1 MRTIM
6 ANDQQRAGTDRAR
19 ANGRNDQDAGPIG
32 AGNFRLGNFYGIE
45 EEEDDY
51 RHRMKMNVLGLL
63 VTILLVVSG
72 IWIADTIAEMRK
84 LQDCF
89 LMGGRNC
96 APIPV
101 PPRHG

>member
-1 MRTIM
+1 MP
-6 ANDQQRAGTDRAR
+6 DREPSR
-19 ANGRNDQDAGPIG
+19 SERSRVIGFRRKQPIG
-32 AGNFRLGNFYGIE
+32 NSRAPSPPSVADLAKYERGE
-45 EEEDDY
+45 HKDDY

-96 APIPV
+96 APIVV